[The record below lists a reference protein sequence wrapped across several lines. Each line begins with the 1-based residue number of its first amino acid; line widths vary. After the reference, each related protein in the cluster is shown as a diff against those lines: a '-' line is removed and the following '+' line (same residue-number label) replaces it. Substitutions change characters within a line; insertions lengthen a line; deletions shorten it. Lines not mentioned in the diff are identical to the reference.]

1 MIHAIRKNKLPNIA
15 QKLPKLEIVKPIA
28 ETINK
33 IQPNKFIFL
42 FFIFFLK
49 DIRAIYVEKL
59 KTPIQ

>member
-42 FFIFFLK
+42 FFIFF
-49 DIRAIYVEKL
+49 
-59 KTPIQ
+59 